1 MAQELLAVG
10 TSDKEALE
18 ILKKYCTEKAC
29 FQGMKY
35 DDTIHEYFTVTSEVL
50 DKEISKEIPDHSIV
64 QTLVANLLLILGNC
78 EKAAEQKLKKE
89 STALVSFTSSQY
101 DAKSAIKHIN
111 KYWDFTGNHDR
122 AIQKEKNIS
131 EKWRIKR
138 FAILLLSFVCILSIV
153 FLFRANSDVAG
164 YQKQIE
170 EASKGFKLP
179 FGKDNTNQIEQ
190 SKKQAQIVLY
200 ISIVCIILSL
210 STNIIIFYGHRKQR
224 LLIEKDKKEWRNYFL
239 LCRLFEA
246 TEHKIKEGQ
255 KTWSG
260 Q

>member
-1 MAQELLAVG
+1 MSQELIAVG
-10 TSDKEALE
+10 TSDKESLE
-18 ILKKYCTEKAC
+18 ILKKYCTKDAC

-50 DKEISKEIPDHSIV
+50 DKEISKEIPDHSIM
-64 QTLVANLLLILGNC
+64 QTLAANLILILGNC
-78 EKAAEQKLKKE
+78 EKASEQKQKKE
-89 STALVSFTSSQY
+89 SITPVSFTSSQY

-138 FAILLLSFVCILSIV
+138 LAILLLSFVCILSIV
-153 FLFRANSDVAG
+153 FLIRASSDVAE
-164 YQKQIE
+164 YQSQIE
-170 EASKGFKLP
+170 EAEKGIKIFR
-179 FGKDNTNQIEQ
+179 KDTNQI
-190 SKKQAQIVLY
+190 KQNKRQAKMVFN
-200 ISIVCIILSL
+200 ISIVCIILCL
-210 STNIIIFYGHRKQR
+210 STNIIIIYRHRKQR
-224 LLIEKDKKEWRNYFL
+224 LLIEKEKKEWRNYFL
-239 LCRLFEA
+239 LCRLFET